1 MHDVRVSHKAW
12 KEDSD
17 RLPVTSSVP
26 IKKFAPL
33 FFPSIFFFL
42 LVFIF
47 AGCPFLAEWSLSES
61 FRYLPYILFGTGAL
75 LGGVFTQSRI
85 SFLCL
90 LLALVTFF
98 ADRAFFI
105 NNDVAQGRTVALL
118 SVIYVPALAALFHR
132 LNERGFWTSHAGFR
146 GLMVLSAVLV
156 VFVLPLIPELNDAV
170 FHAESTLFRPLS
182 YYIRIPLIGILVF
195 MISLP
200 FLVIRKQHESPL
212 LGQLMALAIMFVFGA
227 LNQPV
232 ADEHSMYG
240 EAMLM
245 LFMSGS
251 AVTLIWAVLE
261 SSWRSA
267 NIDELTELPGRRVL
281 KHHLATLGSSY
292 SLAML
297 DIDHFKKINDRYGH
311 DTGDQ
316 VLRFIAMHLNRNL
329 AGRAYRY
336 GGEEFVIVCE
346 HDFDQT
352 VEALELL
359 RRAISGRKFW
369 IRSKTRPKKKPEELL
384 SREKHEHGDKESIT
398 VTVSIGVAKKSGKY
412 SSTQEVLEA
421 ADSALYKAKKEGRDR
436 VKMAG

>member
-1 MHDVRVSHKAW
+1 MIRSVS
-12 KEDSD
+12 
-17 RLPVTSSVP
+17 
-26 IKKFAPL
+26 IKRFAPL
-33 FFPSIFFFL
+33 IFPSILFVL
-42 LVFIF
+42 LTFIF
-47 AGCPFLAEWSLSES
+47 AACPFLAEWSLSES
-61 FRYLPYILFGTGAL
+61 FRYLPYILFAAGAL
-75 LGGVFTQSRI
+75 LGGVFAQSRI

-98 ADRAFFI
+98 ADRAFFL
-105 NNDVAQGRTVALL
+105 NDDVGKGRTVVLL
-118 SVIYVPALAALFHR
+118 SVIYIPAMAALFHR

-170 FHAESTLFRPLS
+170 FHAESILFRSLS
-182 YYIRIPLIGILVF
+182 NYIRIPLIGILVF
-195 MISLP
+195 MVSLP
-200 FLVIRKQHESPL
+200 FLVIRKQNESPL
-212 LGQLMALAIMFVFGA
+212 LGKLMALAILFVFGA

-251 AVTLIWAVLE
+251 ALTMVWAVLE

-281 KHHLATLGSSY
+281 KNHLASLDSSY
-292 SLAML
+292 SIAML
-297 DIDHFKKINDRYGH
+297 DIDHFKNINDRYGH

-329 AGRAYRY
+329 AGKAYRY

-346 HDFDQT
+346 HDYDQT

-369 IRSKTRPKKKPEELL
+369 IRSKTRPKKKPEAI
-384 SREKHEHGDKESIT
+384 SSYGQHEPDKGESIT
-398 VTVSIGVAKKSGKY
+398 VTVSVGVAKKSGKY
-412 SSTQEVLEA
+412 SSPQEVLEA

-436 VKMAG
+436 VKAAG